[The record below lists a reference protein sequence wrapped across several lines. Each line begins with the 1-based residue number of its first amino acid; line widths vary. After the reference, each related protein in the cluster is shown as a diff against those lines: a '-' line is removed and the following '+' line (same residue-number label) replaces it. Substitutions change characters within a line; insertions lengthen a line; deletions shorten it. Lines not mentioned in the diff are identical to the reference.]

1 MNLDRSRER
10 SLPEIENPAE
20 SEIAMPGAESLDPIE
35 ALRHIKTLVRVA
47 SDSDDLEAVQKVLAE
62 VINVIDKALPKRRL
76 Q

>member
-10 SLPEIENPAE
+10 SLPEIENTAE